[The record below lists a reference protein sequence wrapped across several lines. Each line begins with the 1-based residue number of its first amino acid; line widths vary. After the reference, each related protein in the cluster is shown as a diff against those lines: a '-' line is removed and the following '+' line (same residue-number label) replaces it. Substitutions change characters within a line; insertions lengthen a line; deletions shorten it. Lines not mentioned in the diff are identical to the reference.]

1 LSGAPKKVFTNR
13 LVPALAS
20 VGLGCGILFTAPLAR
35 EVYSETGAGRR
46 QAPVATAAARP
57 ERGELVA
64 RLTVSRLSLD
74 SPVFE
79 GIEAATLARGAG
91 HVPGTAL
98 PGEEEE
104 SNPSL
109 IAIARGQNG
118 AAVAGLRLGDRVRL
132 TTSLGTRRY
141 RVIERRVVEP
151 AQFRLGSAPSA
162 RITLV
167 APYPSDF
174 PGPAPTR
181 VAIAL
186 ERQPD

>member
-1 LSGAPKKVFTNR
+1 MFTNR

-20 VGLGCGILFTAPLAR
+20 VGLGCGILFTAPLTR
-35 EVYSETGAGRR
+35 EVYSGTGADRG

-74 SPVFE
+74 SLVFE

-98 PGEEEE
+98 PGEEEK
-104 SNPSL
+104 SNPSV
-109 IAIARGQNG
+109 IAIARGRNG

-132 TTSLGTRRY
+132 TTSLGPRRY

-151 AQFRLGSAPSA
+151 AQFRLGSATGP

-167 APYPSDF
+167 APYPSNF
-174 PGPAPTR
+174 LGPAPMR
-181 VAIAL
+181 VAIAM